1 MLLQM
6 LTTHNLTSFILFFY
20 VGVLV
25 LCLLPFEVLLCDKQF
40 KNALVDTILL
50 AFIFLVSAFCY
61 IQAWKAKVKSL
72 TQQIYSLL
80 IKLQASL
87 EAKIALINANDLAY
101 NNSIAVKTAIIV
113 LLLTSIALFA
123 YWWLGGGGDDSGGG
137 GGTPT
142 EPSASQGSS
151 KYSSNDSL
159 NLLLDLEPPV
169 DTTALNYSGLDK
181 AVFDVIKSSVVGT
194 TIFPNNSLHFPEGK
208 KILKDLF
215 FSEENLS
222 SLLNDKRLWDL
233 ITSENVNVD
242 ALNLLTD
249 ALSELQ
255 ASFENGTSI
264 PDDLESSNRT
274 QLAELATNL
283 AKLLPEPEDLSNILS
298 EQECPLLC
306 SALLLYIF
314 TYGTELLSIL
324 EEMVNLLLKRANSYL
339 ENCPTEKFNAL
350 DKALDKCNEVYGPLK
365 DIFDSWAEKRVG
377 DSSAYNFIKRFQGL
391 FKNPA

>member
-25 LCLLPFEVLLCDKQF
+25 LGLLPFEVLLCDKQF
-40 KNALVDTILL
+40 KNALVDTILF
-50 AFIFLVSAFCY
+50 ASIFFASAFCY
-61 IQAWKAKVKSL
+61 VQAWKAKVKSL
-72 TQQIYSLL
+72 TEQIYVLL
-80 IKLQASL
+80 SQLQASL
-87 EAKIALINANDLAY
+87 EAKISLIQAQEGAWVNTLF
-101 NNSIAVKTAIIV
+101 KTISGLV
-113 LLLTSIALFA
+113 LVIGVCLFA
-123 YWWLGGGGDDSGGG
+123 YWFFRGGGDDGGGGGD
-137 GGTPT
+137 TPT

-159 NLLLDLEPPV
+159 NLLSDLEPPV

-194 TIFPNNSLHFPEGK
+194 TVFPNNSLHFPEGK
-208 KILKDLF
+208 KRLKDLF

-283 AKLLPEPEDLSNILS
+283 AKLLPESEDLSNILS

-324 EEMVNLLLKRANSYL
+324 EEMINLLLKRANSYL
-339 ENCPTEKFNAL
+339 ENCPTEKFDAL

>member
-25 LCLLPFEVLLCDKQF
+25 LGLLPFELLMCDKQF
-40 KNALVDTILL
+40 KNALVDAILL

-72 TQQIYSLL
+72 IEEIYSLL
-80 IKLQASL
+80 SKLHCAL
-87 EAKIALINANDLAY
+87 EAKISLIQAQEGAWVNTLF
-101 NNSIAVKTAIIV
+101 KTISGLV
-113 LLLTSIALFA
+113 LVIGVCLFA
-123 YWWLGGGGDDSGGG
+123 YWFFRGGGDDGGGGGD
-137 GGTPT
+137 TPT

-169 DTTALNYSGLDK
+169 DTTVLNYSGLDK

-208 KILKDLF
+208 KRLKDLF
-215 FSEENLS
+215 FYEENLS

-391 FKNPA
+391 FKTPA